1 MELHQLRYFL
11 AVAETRSFSRAAE
24 RCGVAQPSLSQQIR
38 KLEDEL
44 GYRLFDRLPRGVLL
58 TEVGASL
65 LPRARTILG
74 EVRAVDAAIRAD
86 LEEGRGAFRVGAIPT
101 MAPYLLPRVLPRFL
115 KTFPACE
122 LTVREDLTDR
132 LVEALLDHELDLA
145 IMSTPIENEAIQLKV
160 LGKERLLV
168 VAGKGYPLPE
178 GDAPLGLRD
187 LRDAPTVVLHEMHC
201 LGQQVDVFCAA
212 KRVPRRI
219 VCRSTQLATVLRLV
233 EVGLGIS
240 MVPEMCARADRGGER
255 AYRSLG
261 RGGPTREIAAAFRV
275 DRTVPQVGHALI
287 DLMRE
292 DLQAGV
298 HAYDG

>member
-24 RCGVAQPSLSQQIR
+24 RCGVTQPSLSQQIR

-58 TEVGASL
+58 TEVGRSL

-101 MAPYLLPRVLPRFL
+101 MAPYLLPRVLPRFVQA
-115 KTFPACE
+115 FPACE

-168 VAGKGYPLPE
+168 VAGKGYPLPA

-201 LGQQVDVFCAA
+201 LGQQVDVFCAS
-212 KRVPRRI
+212 KRVTRRI

-255 AYRSLG
+255 SYRSLG

-275 DRTVPQVGHALI
+275 DRTVPQVGHVLI
-287 DLMRE
+287 DLIRE